1 MPTMLTVGD
10 LLVLLREC
18 AGEEESVDLEG
29 DILDVP
35 FEDLGYDSLALLN
48 TVGRI
53 ERDCSI
59 QLGDDTVE
67 KALTPRDLID
77 MTNTALGAG
86 RSGVSSAGEDTV

>member
-53 ERDCSI
+53 ERDCSVR
-59 QLGDDTVE
+59 LGDDTVE

-77 MTNTALGAG
+77 MTNSALGAG
-86 RSGVSSAGEDTV
+86 GSASAADEV